1 MNSLTSQSQPS
12 IESEQLSWLPP
23 KSVLAIVAGMF
34 LLSIAL
40 YSKLPDIVPTHWGL
54 NGEADGFSS
63 KTFGAFF
70 APVLGTFL
78 AFLFPIVQRMDPK
91 REAYAN
97 FQATWTRLQIGI
109 IGFFAYIHVVTL
121 LAGLYPSISS
131 HVATFITSGMGVL
144 FILIGN
150 SMGKIEQN
158 WFVGLRTPWTLSDP
172 EIWRKSQRLAGL
184 LFVLGGIAI
193 LIISLAI
200 QNSIALFITFIAV
213 IFSVSIIPIGYSY
226 VIAKKKERS
235 TPNLSGLERNSK

>member
-1 MNSLTSQSQPS
+1 MNSLPSQSS
-12 IESEQLSWLPP
+12 TESKQLSWFPP

-54 NGEADGFSS
+54 SGEADGFSP
-63 KTFGAFF
+63 KAFGAFF
-70 APVLGTFL
+70 APVLGIGL
-78 AFLFPIVQRMDPK
+78 AFLFSISQRMDPK
-91 REAYAN
+91 RDAYVN
-97 FQATWTRLQIGI
+97 FQKTWIRLQIGI
-109 IGFFAYIHVVTL
+109 MLFFAYIHVVTL
-121 LAGLYPSISS
+121 LAGIYPSISG

-172 EIWRKSQRLAGL
+172 EVWRKSQRLGGL

-200 QNSIALFITFIAV
+200 QNSIALFITFMV
-213 IFSVSIIPIGYSY
+213 VVFSVSIVPIGYSY
-226 VIAKKKERS
+226 ILSRKKGVGSRV
-235 TPNLSGLERNSK
+235 